1 MDTNEIIDQMIDK
14 IIDGDNTG
22 AQDDFNTAVS
32 AKMTSALDAKKIE
45 LAQSIY
51 ARQQQEPST
60 ETDGQEQPEDQA
72 AV

>member
-60 ETDGQEQPEDQA
+60 ETDEQEQPEDQA